1 MEQPNTLVILTAEI
15 AANFVANNHV
25 DASEIGEAIAAIH
38 SALAGLGVAS
48 IEPPVMEAATPAV
61 SVPKSLAD
69 PAKIISMIDGK
80 PYSVLKRH
88 LTSHGLTPAEYRT
101 RYHLPADYP
110 MTAPAYSQ
118 ARKAMALN
126 LELGRK
132 STARPKL
139 GVVTP
144 PSDVASPVMKAQRKP
159 RALSSKATAA
169 KVSPESKG

>member
-1 MEQPNTLVILTAEI
+1 
-15 AANFVANNHV
+15 
-25 DASEIGEAIAAIH
+25 
-38 SALAGLGVAS
+38 
-48 IEPPVMEAATPAV
+48 
-61 SVPKSLAD
+61 
-69 PAKIISMIDGK
+69 
-80 PYSVLKRH
+80 
-88 LTSHGLTPAEYRT
+88 
-101 RYHLPADYP
+101 
-110 MTAPAYSQ
+110 TAPAYSQ

>member
-1 MEQPNTLVILTAEI
+1 MEQPKRLVILTAEI

-25 DASEIGEAIAAIH
+25 GASEIGEAIAAIH

-48 IEPPVMEAATPAV
+48 TEPPVMEVATPAV
-61 SVPKSLAD
+61 SVRKSLAD

-80 PYSVLKRH
+80 PYSTLKRH

-110 MTAPAYSQ
+110 MIAPAYLER
-118 ARKAMALN
+118 RKAIAQKIG
-126 LELGRK
+126 LGLK
-132 STARPKL
+132 SAARRKL

-144 PSDVASPVMKAQRKP
+144 SGNAASPVMKAPRKP
-159 RALSSKATAA
+159 RALGSKATTER
-169 KVSPESKG
+169 VSPESKG